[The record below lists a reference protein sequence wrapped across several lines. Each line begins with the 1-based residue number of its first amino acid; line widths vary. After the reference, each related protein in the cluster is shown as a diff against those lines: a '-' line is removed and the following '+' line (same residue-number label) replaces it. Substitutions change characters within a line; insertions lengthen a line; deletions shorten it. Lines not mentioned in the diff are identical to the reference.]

1 VGGLRTRSGLG
12 LKAVKVKKKSSCTRC
27 ENIPTS
33 FKLIMSSE
41 IRDNK
46 VLSPQTLRLNK
57 LASFD
62 LGVFDKNR
70 FFNGVQM
77 MMMMI
82 FIYVEETSRRA

>member
-1 VGGLRTRSGLG
+1 VSHRAR
-12 LKAVKVKKKSSCTRC
+12 

-46 VLSPQTLRLNK
+46 VLSPQTLKLNK

-62 LGVFDKNR
+62 LGVFDKTR
-70 FFNGVQM
+70 FFNGVQNDDDD
-77 MMMMI
+77 I
-82 FIYVEETSRRA
+82 KLRRGDLTKGIKA